1 MAVTTKCPKCDSSSF
16 ELSTQ
21 TKVKGSG
28 HAIYFVQCASCGCA
42 ISAINAQEVHLVEQ
56 IAKKV
61 GAK

>member
-1 MAVTTKCPKCDSSSF
+1 MTATTKCPKCESSNF
-16 ELSTQ
+16 ELATN

-28 HAIYFVQCASCGCA
+28 HVIYFVQCASCGCA
-42 ISAINAQEVHLVEQ
+42 ISAMNAQEVHLVEQ